1 MTAVELK
8 ALYEFAVQDSG
19 QVFDPI
25 RVWDKPLID
34 AVVTKFDV
42 RDGEIVEDSRLEA
55 ERVN

>member
-1 MTAVELK
+1 MELK